1 MIPFTCGRYVGNVA
15 RFFNHSCD
23 PNLRPVKVVAAS
35 KQKRP
40 HMCFF
45 ALRRIEAGE
54 ELTWKYVTGVSLKK
68 GGQAC
73 YCGSSNCSG
82 YV

>member
-1 MIPFTCGRYVGNVA
+1 MAVFRYVGNVA

-23 PNLRPVKVVAAS
+23 PNLRPLKVVAAS
-35 KQKRP
+35 KQKFP
-40 HMCFF
+40 TMCFF

-54 ELTWKYVTGVSLKK
+54 ELTWKYVTGVRTKK

-73 YCGSSNCSG
+73 YCKAPKCTGF
-82 YV
+82 V